1 MVASRSTV
9 HIVSLSQKAK
19 LAIVVMIKLVY
30 TAVGGGRKVAVSRV
44 PR

>member
-9 HIVSLSQKAK
+9 HIVSLSQETK

-30 TAVGGGRKVAVSRV
+30 RAVGGSRKVAVIRD